1 MGKTG
6 ADVYGIPLDAIIENT
21 RVERMSNTAEFSV
34 AELRNG
40 TYTVNVEIEGGNGT
54 DMICTPMHLFIDDGA
69 ATAVIVWSTSACEYM
84 KLEGTQI
91 NPMSRDDGSVFYLPV
106 DTWDEEVSLL
116 CGMDHEGTKEEIEY
130 VATFDSSSVVRE
142 KGSILP
148 LAIMFTLVGVLAVA
162 NAYVMVK
169 KRNRFVEHVET
180 DKERRKYERSLR
192 NRERKR

>member
-1 MGKTG
+1 
-6 ADVYGIPLDAIIENT
+6 
-21 RVERMSNTAEFSV
+21 MSNTAEFSV

-54 DMICTPMHLFIDDGA
+54 DMICTPMHLFIDDGE

-91 NPMSRDDGSVFYLPV
+91 SPMSRDDGSVFYLPV
-106 DTWDEEVSLL
+106 DIWDEEVSLL

-169 KRNRFVEHVET
+169 KRNRFVDHVET
-180 DKERRKYERSLR
+180 P
-192 NRERKR
+192 RERKRDARLKRKSE